1 MAMSQCGHVPALP
14 RQARDHKPFCTLE
27 HLSVGSR
34 EAVEGPSNGVA
45 ATHDSVSHKDPEIKQ
60 EPQDELEETQTGE
73 VEDDI
78 KSLTRNKF
86 KDLDDEYD
94 TDDEHHLCS
103 LLLYFISKTLLNHL
117 IDEPEEAPMDK
128 FAEQIFG
135 RPDHSSRARPPED
148 PSFVETFAKNLA
160 KSAARSAAK
169 RAMGQSTSGQRTRD
183 GTRGGG
189 NQINPDD
196 FRGVAEFVLG
206 MLGGKNEQP
215 KRDDDRKRDKKRKRD
230 KEKDRDR
237 DGQRSRDIGD
247 DGDKYGSDKERR
259 KRRRHR
265 VTFAEPYY
273 DPQPQEETY
282 YSAPPDYRPRY
293 DREEGRNQ
301 EKEDRE
307 ERRRRRR
314 QRRYKREL
322 DLKTLKTELEAMSS
336 TIISLNAR
344 GAQHR
349 DCEFYDRFVRKGG
362 RLQDV
367 IGSTLGQIRGLQEGD
382 DEAEE
387 RRRRRD
393 KRREG

>member
-1 MAMSQCGHVPALP
+1 MLVCAL
-14 RQARDHKPFCTLE
+14 D
-27 HLSVGSR
+27 HLSVGSG
-34 EAVEGPSNGVA
+34 EAVEGPSNDVA
-45 ATHDSVSHKDPEIKQ
+45 ATHDSISHKGPEIIQ
-60 EPQDELEETQTGE
+60 ESQGNLKDTQVGE
-73 VEDDI
+73 IEGDTQSAAKD
-78 KSLTRNKF
+78 KF
-86 KDLDDEYD
+86 KDSDDAYD
-94 TDDEHHLCS
+94 TGDEHHLCS

-117 IDEPEEAPMDK
+117 ISDPEEAPMDK
-128 FAEQIFG
+128 FAEQFFG
-135 RPDHSSRARPPED
+135 RPDQSSRARPPED
-148 PSFVETFAKNLA
+148 PSFMETFAKNLA

-169 RAMGQSTSGQRTRD
+169 RAMGQSSTGQRSRD
-183 GTRGGG
+183 GTRGG
-189 NQINPDD
+189 NQINPED

-215 KRDDDRKRDKKRKRD
+215 KRGDDRKRDKKRKRD
-230 KEKDRDR
+230 KEKDRDRDR

-273 DPQPQEETY
+273 EPQPQPQPQEETY
-282 YSAPPDYRPRY
+282 YSAPPDYSQRH
-293 DREEGRNQ
+293 DREQGRDQ
-301 EKEDRE
+301 EKEERE

-322 DLKTLKTELEAMSS
+322 DLKTLKTELEVMSS
-336 TIISLNAR
+336 TIISLNSR

-382 DEAEE
+382 DEAEH

-393 KRREG
+393 KRREQR